1 MDIEYPTYPSIAIFL
16 LPYLSDALP
25 HGADVIAQ
33 ATADKEKI
41 NEACISERPK
51 SLAKGGMIAYTKDIP
66 RPTAKSPDFSQNIG
80 FFTLLRDTYF

>member
-1 MDIEYPTYPSIAIFL
+1 MDIEYPIYPSIAIFL

-41 NEACISERPK
+41 SKTLTLID
-51 SLAKGGMIAYTKDIP
+51 SLAFLWPELVPIKKVDGDAQALSLIHI
-66 RPTAKSPDFSQNIG
+66 
-80 FFTLLRDTYF
+80 

>member
-1 MDIEYPTYPSIAIFL
+1 MIIDIEYPIYPSIAIFL

-41 NEACISERPK
+41 KEA
-51 SLAKGGMIAYTKDIP
+51 
-66 RPTAKSPDFSQNIG
+66 
-80 FFTLLRDTYF
+80 